1 MVNMSMCVIQCIR
14 ICTYSIL
21 CIHLSSLGKLP
32 KMYVQLCITN
42 STGSGSRYLYVLE
55 YLEVGVVVSNKKL
68 LVKTDGHLSSQYP
81 VH

>member
-1 MVNMSMCVIQCIR
+1 MGVVNMSVCVNVYA
-14 ICTYSIL
+14 YSTL

-32 KMYVQLCITN
+32 KTCVQLCITH
-42 STGSGSRYLYVLE
+42 SSGSGSRYLYVLE